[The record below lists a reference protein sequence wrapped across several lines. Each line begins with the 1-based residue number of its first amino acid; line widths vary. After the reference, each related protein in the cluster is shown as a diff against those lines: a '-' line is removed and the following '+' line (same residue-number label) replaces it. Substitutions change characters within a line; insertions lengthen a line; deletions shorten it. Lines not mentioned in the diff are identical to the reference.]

1 MLELKFKSYFRIK
14 NNMSILKKL
23 FGIKEESPSQ
33 ETVVDSSVE
42 LKIELTSPPEV
53 GVPADGDQVVR
64 GE

>member
-1 MLELKFKSYFRIK
+1 
-14 NNMSILKKL
+14 MSIFKKL
-23 FGIKEESPSQ
+23 FGIKEQTTPAK